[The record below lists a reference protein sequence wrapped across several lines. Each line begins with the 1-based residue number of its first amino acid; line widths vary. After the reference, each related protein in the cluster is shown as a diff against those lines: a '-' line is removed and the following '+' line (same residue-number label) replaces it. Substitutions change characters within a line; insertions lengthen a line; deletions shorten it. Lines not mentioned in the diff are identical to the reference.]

1 MKKEWLYR
9 IFVGLFFVALLAPAV
24 GTLLLGPSEAVAN
37 ETIVPL
43 PRAKTPQGGV
53 NWAYLSDA
61 GDWFEKHFA
70 FRKEL
75 ITGDSLWKA

>member
-9 IFVGLFFVALLAPAV
+9 IFVGLFFAVLLAPAV

-43 PRAKTPQGGV
+43 PRAQTPRGGI

-61 GDWFEKHFA
+61 GDLPSA
-70 FRKEL
+70 R
-75 ITGDSLWKA
+75 S